1 MSMRRRR
8 SISSSILV
16 IREVAVDDEVT
27 EDSAADDLITAE
39 LDMVV
44 VRLSGSVL
52 PVSDSRSESNTEAGL
67 NCYAQC
73 SAEINLNLFVE

>member
-27 EDSAADDLITAE
+27 DDSAADDLITAE

-52 PVSDSRSESNTEAGL
+52 PVSDSRSESSTEAG
-67 NCYAQC
+67 
-73 SAEINLNLFVE
+73 